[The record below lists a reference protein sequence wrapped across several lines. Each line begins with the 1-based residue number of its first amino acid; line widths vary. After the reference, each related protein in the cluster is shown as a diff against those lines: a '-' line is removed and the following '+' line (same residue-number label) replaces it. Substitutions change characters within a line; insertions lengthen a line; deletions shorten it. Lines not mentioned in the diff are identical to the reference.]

1 MGCRNSKIPTAAN
14 KFQMSDALGMPYCSD
29 GSSMVPLPSEPIDT
43 FNKHLA
49 TEHDVPRAPQ
59 ISASPALY
67 PHPELDLE
75 DEASRQKFE
84 ALWLKAHGAS
94 RALSEQAAERR
105 AQELIRFEFCTM
117 EHTGHME
124 KSRLRGLTET
134 DYTLSGSTDSI
145 VSLDASFAG

>member
-43 FNKHLA
+43 FNNKHLT

-75 DEASRQKFE
+75 VRFSFLRDC
-84 ALWLKAHGAS
+84 
-94 RALSEQAAERR
+94 LS
-105 AQELIRFEFCTM
+105 
-117 EHTGHME
+117 
-124 KSRLRGLTET
+124 
-134 DYTLSGSTDSI
+134 
-145 VSLDASFAG
+145 